1 MSDVCSGLIMKLEVF
16 SAILAI
22 KRISVVGDNFEERRA
37 GEWAKFTALLAI
49 KAAARAAGDDGC
61 QMAIAK
67 LLDVKG
73 LALRA

>member
-1 MSDVCSGLIMKLEVF
+1 MKLEVF
-16 SAILAI
+16 SAVLAI

-61 QMAIAK
+61 
-67 LLDVKG
+67 
-73 LALRA
+73 

>member
-1 MSDVCSGLIMKLEVF
+1 M
-16 SAILAI
+16 
-22 KRISVVGDNFEERRA
+22 GDNFEERRA

-67 LLDVKG
+67 LLDFKG
-73 LALRA
+73 LALRACGQFHKIRYAAKRQLLLSRSRILSLM